1 MKTVETLQIG
11 NWYLVDGEPTKITID
26 NIIPASRTICQHILL
41 TEEILRKN
49 GFAEITTSRCWTFFD
64 EENYVRVILEPIVK
78 SGVIKRCQSIT
89 VTTAGVDSS
98 IVKYLDGIYV
108 DQLQDI
114 IKVMAINKTIEL

>member
-26 NIIPASRTICQHILL
+26 NIIPASRTLCQHILL

-49 GFAEITTSRCWTFFD
+49 GFILTSGCWVFVD
-64 EENYVRVILEPIVK
+64 EENHISVTLKPIVRD
-78 SGVIKRCQSIT
+78 GVIKRSQNISAT
-89 VTTAGVDSS
+89 SVGVVTS
-98 IVKYLDGIYV
+98 IVWYLDEIYV

-114 IKVMAINKTIEL
+114 IKVMAINKTIVL